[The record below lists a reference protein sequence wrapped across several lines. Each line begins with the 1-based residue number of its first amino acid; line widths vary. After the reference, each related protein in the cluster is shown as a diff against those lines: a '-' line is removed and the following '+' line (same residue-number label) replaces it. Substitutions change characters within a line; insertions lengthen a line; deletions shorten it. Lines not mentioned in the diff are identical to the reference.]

1 MANLRDER
9 NQPHLAALH
18 RQNADEMQVVFA
30 AIEKRQMQFENSL
43 DQIQNQTLRTLE
55 LPASLPVF
63 MGGLRVGATLSVIGA
78 IVGFVV
84 GLVDGTMMAA
94 ATAPNTLHPAQF
106 IIFKY
111 VATAGLFALLAVLPW
126 SLRTL

>member
-1 MANLRDER
+1 MMLRAAVIWGVIGLVAAFVIDFVT
-9 NQPHLAALH
+9 PDGVHLWLYSGFGIIA
-18 RQNADEMQVVFA
+18 
-30 AIEKRQMQFENSL
+30 
-43 DQIQNQTLRTLE
+43 
-55 LPASLPVF
+55 
-63 MGGLRVGATLSVIGA
+63 GGGSWGLQSVRRIPQGLVIGA

-94 ATAPNTLHPAQF
+94 ATSPNTLHPAQF

-126 SLRTL
+126 SIRT